1 MHTMADLLTSI
12 LNSLSSPPGLVLQ
25 SILML
30 FLMVSAIS
38 LINAEKQ
45 HIHKTDLRQARTT
58 FVFVLLLNGMA
69 IALQITSIVGLI
81 SLSDHIRN
89 AADQLV
95 WSCNLILVGWL
106 WIAPLHRSRF
116 GVFKHILLCTALAFF
131 IIEAF
136 QPIETLFAPLKI
148 TIPYLLIWR
157 GFEFVA
163 GIFLFFICL
172 FYSGKMRFVSIAFI
186 VLQILGLGA
195 DQVFIVTS
203 QFSQTFAQFLA
214 FLFSVK
220 LYLALRFDL
229 SEPETAMQSPPV
241 IPSDNLSVMPNAVTT
256 KSWLQTALENDAPL
270 LPFTLCKAL
279 AYTFHADACLIVQA
293 EKSQTQL
300 KLICG
305 YATEN
310 QKQILP
316 RDLLLDDR
324 MVAQKRS
331 VLLHGTETF
340 PTWIKT
346 LAQSIHRSNAQSAWY
361 VPLTGFEKRYLFV
374 MLSHREQWGDDHMA
388 YLKKV
393 MPELVQILH
402 NYFREEHILLPE
414 NKPLQTASNPFL
426 ELMRTEVNQ
435 TKDIQRVEAELQL
448 ALEEYNRIRKI
459 LEERGIGQ

>member
-1 MHTMADLLTSI
+1 MEMMADSFFSI
-12 LNSLSSPPGLVLQ
+12 VDLLSSSSGLVLQ
-25 SILML
+25 SILITL
-30 FLMVSAIS
+30 LLVSSIS
-38 LINAEKQ
+38 LVNAEKHQ
-45 HIHKTDLRQARTT
+45 IQKKDLRHAKFT
-58 FVFVLLLNGMA
+58 FIIVILLNLIMISA
-69 IALQITSIVGLI
+69 TLVKNSDISMLPASFYNALQ
-81 SLSDHIRN
+81 
-89 AADQLV
+89 QLV
-95 WSCNLILVGWL
+95 WSCNLILIGWL
-106 WIAPLHRSRF
+106 WIKPAYQSQFLI
-116 GVFKHILLCTALAFF
+116 FKRILLCTAIGIFL
-131 IIEAF
+131 IETF
-136 QPIETLFAPLKI
+136 QPIEIHFFPI
-148 TIPYLLIWR
+148 EIVIPYSLIWR
-157 GFEFVA
+157 VFEFMI
-163 GIFLFFICL
+163 GIFLIFVYPL
-172 FYSGKMRFVSIAFI
+172 HTGKMRFVSIAFI

-256 KSWLQTALENDAPL
+256 KSWLQTALENDASL
-270 LPFTLCKAL
+270 LPFALCKAL

-346 LAQSIHRSNAQSAWY
+346 LAQSIHRSNSRSAWY
-361 VPLTGFEKRYLFV
+361 VPLTGFEKKYFFV
-374 MLSHREQWGDDHMA
+374 MLSHREQWSDDHMA

-402 NYFREEHILLPE
+402 NYFREEHILLSE

-426 ELMRTEVNQ
+426 ELMRTEVDQ
-435 TKDIQRVEAELQL
+435 TKNIQRVEAELQL